1 MMFGFCLVDAQ
12 LDKWR
17 QKLKTKTNIRIM
29 NDTKGNSSAN
39 DKEKPLSPYAIYVFL
54 LALDRLVRRIE
65 AMLEV
70 FDAICKANNEFGPW
84 VSYAIAGVLAS
95 PLAVLMWFVQYR
107 EFSPY
112 WADTLGGD
120 MGSDTYGPR
129 RPSLARLREL
139 VRVKSRVILPFTV
152 NFVDYLDRNTS
163 LCTTK

>member
-1 MMFGFCLVDAQ
+1 MKMTFGFCLVDAQ

-29 NDTKGNSSAN
+29 NDTKGNSSTN

-54 LALDRLVRRIE
+54 LALDRLVRSIE

-84 VSYAIAGVLAS
+84 VSYAIAGVLVS
-95 PLAVLMWFVQYR
+95 PLAVLLWFVQYR

-112 WADTLGGD
+112 WATLWVVIWGAILLG
-120 MGSDTYGPR
+120 
-129 RPSLARLREL
+129 L
-139 VRVKSRVILPFTV
+139 VALLW
-152 NFVDYLDRNTS
+152 LD
-163 LCTTK
+163 